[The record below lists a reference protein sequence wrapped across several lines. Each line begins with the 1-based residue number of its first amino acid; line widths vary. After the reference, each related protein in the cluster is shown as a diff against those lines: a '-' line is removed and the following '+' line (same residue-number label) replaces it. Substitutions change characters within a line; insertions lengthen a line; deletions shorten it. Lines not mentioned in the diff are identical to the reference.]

1 MTRAFTEGKLLA
13 ATAQGFSA
21 NGATTLE
28 QRVFMLDTATGKVW
42 SYIPSGPFTTQSGK
56 PGFTP
61 EMFGIFIDE
70 LEGSI
75 PDQIQKATE
84 YFEKHPAIP
93 VPPKH

>member
-1 MTRAFTEGKLLA
+1 
-13 ATAQGFSA
+13 
-21 NGATTLE
+21 
-28 QRVFMLDTATGKVW
+28 MLDTATGKVW

-61 EMFGIFIDE
+61 EMFGRVFIDE

-75 PDQIQKATE
+75 PDQLQKATE

-93 VPPKH
+93 FCPSTDAPKKHSRVLFVTSFIVVPT

>member
-1 MTRAFTEGKLLA
+1 
-13 ATAQGFSA
+13 
-21 NGATTLE
+21 
-28 QRVFMLDTATGKVW
+28 
-42 SYIPSGPFTTQSGK
+42 
-56 PGFTP
+56 
-61 EMFGIFIDE
+61 MFGRIFIDE